1 MRSYLTWQDLRCLAA
16 VSAALLATLW
26 LVGAGADA
34 AQKAAEG
41 PRIVMEHQKYEPAK
55 LTVPAGTTVTW
66 INHDADPHTVTASS
80 GEIRSPGLDTDESF
94 SRRFTVPGT
103 YVYFCTLHPLMTGT
117 ITVR

>member
-1 MRSYLTWQDLRCLAA
+1 MRSYLCWRDLGCVTA

-26 LVGAGADA
+26 LAGAGLA
-34 AQKAAEG
+34 AEQKAAAG
-41 PRIVMEHQKYEPAK
+41 PQIVIEHQKYAPAK

-66 INHDADPHTVTASS
+66 INHDADPHTVVASS
-80 GEIRSPGLDTDESF
+80 GEFRSPGLDTDESF

-117 ITVR
+117 ITVK